1 MSTTAFSPELTADF
15 LHDLWKRSEL
25 IDALPAELAPASVEN
40 AFAVQSAYLARHVSC
55 GWKVGPGPVEL
66 GGWAAAPLRGV
77 CHQSPAQWGGVLPG
91 IEIEIAFV
99 LGADLPADSTAV
111 QAKAAIETCNLGVE
125 IFRARY
131 VNSGALP
138 FPQVIADH
146 LNNAGV
152 LLGSGK
158 AVADIPDMANLP
170 ISLEADGVA
179 IGQSIGGP
187 SFDDL
192 MVPLCW
198 LADYATARGRALRAG
213 DVIITGA
220 RIGTLPIEKGKSY
233 RAVSALG
240 IAEFTTV

>member
-1 MSTTAFSPELTADF
+1 VWLEGWSWAGRAWRLGCST
-15 LHDLWKRSEL
+15 
-25 IDALPAELAPASVEN
+25 
-40 AFAVQSAYLARHVSC
+40 
-55 GWKVGPGPVEL
+55 
-66 GGWAAAPLRGV
+66 
-77 CHQSPAQWGGVLPG
+77 AQWGGVLPG

-138 FPQVIADH
+138 VPQVIADH

-198 LADYATARGRALRAG
+198 LADYATVRCGQG
-213 DVIITGA
+213 M
-220 RIGTLPIEKGKSY
+220 
-233 RAVSALG
+233 
-240 IAEFTTV
+240 